1 MVFVL
6 MTALSVARV
15 AAQSEPP
22 APDDRAD
29 ERPEQIEEITVI
41 GTQTTRTLRLE
52 VQAARERVY
61 DLFNSLNDDRELEIL
76 CRDAPATGTRV
87 PQRVCRPRFAD
98 TATAN
103 AATVLLRALLFEC
116 SGSDFE
122 TCFNRNLSRAQGEVA
137 GLPSRDK
144 QLATEV
150 QRLARENREF
160 RRAISEYQV
169 AENRYRDA
177 QRAEGPGLRASV
189 SIIDTVPVS
198 RPARSTPRQNGLVAP
213 RPLQL
218 VTPDAPPVAG
228 RAARES
234 WLKLRYSVRTDGA
247 TGGVRVVDTL
257 PPGFDASSAIAAAET
272 WTFEPATADGVPI
285 EWHNNLAVVVFSGE
299 VASHEGWLDLAEAY
313 EETAA
318 FIAAARFEDAKSRNE
333 YMLHNL
339 ALTLEDAGLVQMQL
353 AAIEHAM
360 GDPHAALAAIRRA
373 TEPAVP
379 QLAAAE
385 LGLALEHRF
394 ALEVELGRVAD
405 ALETFERRTALARR
419 RSSSD
424 PIARRAG
431 TLRQALAA
439 PDANL
444 AARGRIDSN
453 GRWEHALSWSTF
465 AVGDV
470 EGRTDGLELECHR
483 RKTELPFEVDAEI
496 TIPATWGRCALI
508 VVGRPNATFTLYE
521 FRDPSG

>member
-15 AAQSEPP
+15 AAQSEPR

-29 ERPEQIEEITVI
+29 GRPKQIEEITVI
-41 GTQTTRTLRLE
+41 GTQTSRSLRLE

-61 DLFNSLNDDRELEIL
+61 DLFNSLNDNRELEIH

-122 TCFNRNLSRAQGEVA
+122 ACFNRHLSRAQGEVA
-137 GLPSRDK
+137 VLPSKDK

-189 SIIDTVPVS
+189 SVIETDPVS
-198 RPARSTPRQNGLVAP
+198 GSARSTPRQNGLVAP
-213 RPLQL
+213 RPVQL
-218 VTPDAPPVAG
+218 VTPDAPVAG
-228 RAARES
+228 GAAREG
-234 WLKLRYSVRTDGA
+234 WLKLRFSVRRNGA
-247 TGGVRVVDTL
+247 IAGVRVVDAM
-257 PPGFDASSAIAAAET
+257 PPGLDAASAIAAAET

-299 VASHEGWLDLAEAY
+299 VASHEGWLDFAEAY

-318 FIAAARFEDAKSRNE
+318 LIADARFEDAKSRNE

-339 ALTLEDAGLVQMQL
+339 ALTLEDTGLVQLQL
-353 AAIEHAM
+353 AAIEHAI

-373 TEPAVP
+373 TEHAVP
-379 QLAAAE
+379 QLAANE
-385 LGLALEHRF
+385 LGLALEYRF
-394 ALEVELGRVAD
+394 ALEVELGRAAD

-424 PIARRAG
+424 PIARQAG
-431 TLRQALAA
+431 TLRQALSA
-439 PDANL
+439 PGANL

-470 EGRTDGLELECHR
+470 EGRTDALELECHR
-483 RKTELPFEVDAEI
+483 HKTELPFEGDVEI
-496 TIPATWGRCALI
+496 TIPAPWDKCALI
-508 VVGRPNATFTLYE
+508 VRGQPNTTFTVYE
-521 FRDPSG
+521 FKGPSG